1 MNKRQIKKDISK
13 RLTKSVKIVKDTD
26 FIILQFDRKRVSA
39 YDMECLLNYLK
50 RSIPNTILAID
61 KNVDVEICNKE
72 RYITQLEDMLKKLN
86 TETLV

>member
-13 RLTKSVKIVKDTD
+13 RFTKSAKIVKDTD
-26 FIILQFDRKRVSA
+26 FIILQFDRKSVSA

-50 RSIPNTILAID
+50 RSIPNTILDID

-72 RYITQLEDMLKKLN
+72 RCVTQLEDVIKN
-86 TETLV
+86 